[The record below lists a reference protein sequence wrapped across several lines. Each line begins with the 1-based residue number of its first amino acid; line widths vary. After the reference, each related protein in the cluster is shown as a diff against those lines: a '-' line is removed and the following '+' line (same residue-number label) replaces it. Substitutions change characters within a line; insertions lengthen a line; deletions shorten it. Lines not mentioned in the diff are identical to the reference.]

1 MPLENA
7 VRRPLVD
14 IYINVAIVVMS
25 INDTIVVVID
35 TALPAKTPRK
45 KSACLPK
52 PRRRQG
58 FWQGKLH

>member
-35 TALPAKTPRK
+35 TALPAKTPIK
-45 KSACLPK
+45 KS
-52 PRRRQG
+52 G